1 MQFALPSAMP
11 DIPAQ
16 AGTTWGA
23 YDLVTGSMFVTLV
36 LNEKKA
42 QYKVMPRY
50 SDAVFTPDAM
60 SGEGVR

>member
-1 MQFALPSAMP
+1 
-11 DIPAQ
+11 
-16 AGTTWGA
+16 
-23 YDLVTGSMFVTLV
+23 MFVTLV